1 MKTKQLAV
9 WSLGILLIGNSAMAD
24 LLCKSSATNPAFSL
38 RTWHLIEGK
47 EAWNKTYTVKAIL
60 SENDRDEE
68 FNGTVKIGSTRLGQS
83 LSYKLKDANGEAAQ
97 LFINGPWN
105 MACKAP
111 VGCERFKE
119 WWGDFNYLDETH
131 PVTCEKVNH

>member
-9 WSLGILLIGNSAMAD
+9 WSLGILLIGNLVMAD
-24 LLCKSSATNPAFSL
+24 LLCKSDATNPAFSL

-60 SENDRDEE
+60 SENGRDEE

-83 LSYKLKDANGEAAQ
+83 LFYKLKDTNGEVAQ
-97 LFINGPWN
+97 LWVYPWN
-105 MACKAP
+105 KACKAP
-111 VGCERFKE
+111 VGCERFKI
-119 WWGDFNYLDETH
+119 WWGDFNYLDESH
-131 PVTCEKVNH
+131 PVTCREMNH